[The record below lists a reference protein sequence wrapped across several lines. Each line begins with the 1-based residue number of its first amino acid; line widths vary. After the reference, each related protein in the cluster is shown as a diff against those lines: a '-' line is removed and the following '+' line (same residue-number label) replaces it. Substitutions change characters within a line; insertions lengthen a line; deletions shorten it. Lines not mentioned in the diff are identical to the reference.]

1 MARHRDAAATRGVSR
16 GPIVAL
22 VVVLVLGL
30 LTVGW
35 FKLRADVGAQSAQ
48 AAAACVGGSSTL
60 TVVAES
66 DIAGPLTVAA
76 QRYTA
81 AARVIRDQCITVSV
95 RATDSAQVLTAL
107 RQGWDPASLGPPP
120 AAWVAPDSTTVARL
134 RAGAADQIDGDPTSL
149 VVSPMVLAVARDAG
163 PAVTAAGLSWA
174 QLPALQRAGDGWSRY
189 GHPDWGAFTAALPTG
204 SAGPTA
210 APQAAQAVVAGLTGG
225 AAPTAASLTAAGVR
239 GALTALG
246 AGPPLQPAS
255 TAAALAAISSLPTVP
270 GSPYQAVPASEQQ
283 VFAAARAAPGSIS
296 AAQLGGTAPR
306 QDYPYVQLKGASV
319 DTTQSRAA
327 AAFREFLMTSDQQ
340 QLFTDVGFRTAA
352 GRAPVP
358 SAAVEFGAV
367 PAALPVTD
375 PVVADTITTALTT
388 PLVQARSTVLLDVS
402 GSMGVSEG
410 GSTRL
415 AASTAAILRRARA
428 LPDAGSLG
436 LWTFSADLAGPLP
449 YKMDVPTAALGAA
462 QRAALDAA
470 LPALQPRTATS
481 LYASI
486 AAAYRDAVRTYAP
499 TGPNSVL
506 LITDGPNDD
515 VATTLNG
522 VLGTIAA
529 SKNPAAPVMVNV
541 IALGS
546 ADVAALGQITSA
558 TGGQLRNVGGAG
570 SPAMATALT
579 DLLP

>member
-22 VVVLVLGL
+22 VVVLVMGL

-60 TVVAES
+60 TVVAEP
-66 DIAGPLTVAA
+66 DVAGPLTEAA

-81 AARVIRDQCITVSV
+81 ASRVIRDQCITVSV

-149 VVSPMVLAVARDAG
+149 VASPMVLAVARDAG

-204 SAGPTA
+204 SAGSTA

-225 AAPTAASLTAAGVR
+225 AAPTAASLTAPGV
-239 GALTALG
+239 GPALTALG

-255 TAAALAAISSLPTVP
+255 TAAALAAISSLANVP
-270 GSPYQAVPASEQQ
+270 GSPYQAVPATEQQ

-296 AAQLGGTAPR
+296 AAQLGGPAPR

-340 QLFTDVGFRTAA
+340 QLFTDAGFRTAA

-375 PVVADTITTALTT
+375 PVAADTITTALTT
-388 PLVQARSTVLLDVS
+388 PVVQARSTVLLDVS

-428 LPDAGSLG
+428 LPDTGSLG

-449 YKMDVPTAALGAA
+449 YKMDVPTAALGAG
-462 QRAALDAA
+462 QRSALAAALT
-470 LPALQPRTATS
+470 ALQPRTATS
-481 LYASI
+481 LYASV

-506 LITDGPNDD
+506 VITDGPNDD
-515 VATTLNG
+515 VATTLSG
-522 VLGTIAA
+522 VLATVAG
-529 SKNPAAPVMVNV
+529 SSNPVAPVMVNV
-541 IALGS
+541 IALGT
-546 ADVAALGQITSA
+546 ADLPALGQITSA
-558 TGGQLRNVGGAG
+558 TGGRLRNVGTAG